1 MATFFRNF
9 QAIFSIRIGP
19 IFSLA
24 LKYHG
29 YMVTLIAEDHKT
41 CRFII

>member
-9 QAIFSIRIGP
+9 QAIFRSESDLY
-19 IFSLA
+19 FLLA